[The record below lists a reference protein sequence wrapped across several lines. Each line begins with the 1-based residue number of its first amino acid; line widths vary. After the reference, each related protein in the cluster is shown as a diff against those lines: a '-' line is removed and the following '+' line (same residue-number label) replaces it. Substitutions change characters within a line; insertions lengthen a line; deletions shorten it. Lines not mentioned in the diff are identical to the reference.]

1 MSVVFLVARLPL
13 DVRDFRPVLARLL
26 ERMSRPG
33 TAHIRPLLPIC
44 PVCKVLA
51 MRSFRALHIA
61 AVCAFVVPLAAGCA
75 SAPPTSAGTSLWYS
89 CCATDVV
96 TTVWHPGQQVRIAW
110 TPSGSQAIGARMV
123 APMTLTVVLTGPYR
137 TTGDLK
143 DANKGGPDRSS
154 IVAAAPVIK
163 LFAVPVRSPVSVVT
177 IPSDAAPG
185 SYNLSFTVASG
196 AASSSGA
203 SVITVA

>member
-1 MSVVFLVARLPL
+1 
-13 DVRDFRPVLARLL
+13 
-26 ERMSRPG
+26 
-33 TAHIRPLLPIC
+33 
-44 PVCKVLA
+44 
-51 MRSFRALHIA
+51 
-61 AVCAFVVPLAAGCA
+61 
-75 SAPPTSAGTSLWYS
+75 
-89 CCATDVV
+89 
-96 TTVWHPGQQVRIAW
+96 
-110 TPSGSQAIGARMV
+110 MV

-196 AASSSGA
+196 AASVSGA